1 MKLLVTGATGH
12 FGGLVVEH
20 LLKSIEA
27 KDIALSVRVP
37 EKARALAERGVDVR
51 EGDFDKP
58 ETLAK
63 AFRGI
68 DKMLLISTDL
78 DNETRIRQHLQAI
91 DSAKIAGVKHIVY
104 TSIAKAS
111 QSALSLA
118 EVHRVTEK
126 AIIDSGLK
134 YTLLRNN
141 WYLENE
147 LSNINAAAS
156 GAPWVTS
163 AGDGKVGWTLRRE
176 YAEAAAKVLSSHGHE
191 NKIYDL
197 SSPAHTQD
205 DLAKAVG
212 KALNR
217 EVHVLKVSDTAYAE
231 GLKSADLPEF
241 LIELFTDIQKSIR
254 ENALDV
260 ESADLEMLLGRKPLS
275 LEAAV
280 AELVKA
286 L

>member
-20 LLKSIEA
+20 LLKTIEG
-27 KDIALSVRVP
+27 KDITVSVRNP
-37 EKARALAERGVDVR
+37 EKARSLAERGVDVR

-63 AFRGI
+63 AFKGI

-91 DSAKIAGVKHIVY
+91 ASAKAAGVKHLIY
-104 TSIAKAS
+104 TSLAKAP
-111 QSALSLA
+111 QSSLSLA
-118 EVHRVTEK
+118 EVHQVTEK
-126 AIIDSGLK
+126 AILDSGLK
-134 YTLLRNN
+134 YTILRNN

-147 LSNINAAAS
+147 LSNIKAVAS
-156 GAPWVTS
+156 GAPWITS
-163 AGDGKVGWTLRRE
+163 AEDGKVGWTLRRE
-176 YAEAAAKVLSSHGHE
+176 YAEAAAKVLSSQGHE
-191 NKIYDL
+191 NKIYEL
-197 SSPAHTQD
+197 SSPAHTQK
-205 DLAKAVG
+205 DLAKATG
-212 KALNR
+212 NALNL
-217 EVHVLKVSDTAYAE
+217 EVKLLNVSDKAYAE
-231 GLKSADLPEF
+231 GLKSANLPEF

-260 ESADLEMLLGRKPLS
+260 EISDLETLLGRKPLS

-280 AELVKA
+280 AELAKT